1 MSWVRIL
8 VAVALVCQP
17 ASGSAFMA
25 SSPEAGIGDIHED
38 DVGTVAGAYTF
49 DDYGALQ
56 SERLSSGGGD
66 LLGTS
71 LTYDGVGRIARE
83 VTRLPGSDLDRSYTY
98 TEDGELETVI
108 EAGGPTTRYT
118 YDANGNRASIDVNGT
133 VTTASYDDQDRLT
146 QYGNTTYAYDGLG
159 QLATRTEGG
168 RTWTFSYDVMGNLE
182 RVERDT
188 GPPIEYRYDELGRRV
203 SRSVGGTLD
212 SIYVYRG
219 GQIIAET
226 NGAGQVTRRY
236 VYGLRGHVPV
246 AMEEGGVVYRLLT
259 DVRGSVRAVAHASNG
274 TIVQRLTYGPF
285 GETIEDTRPGRQPFA
300 YAGGLYDHE
309 TGLTRFGA
317 RDYDPKIGRWL
328 AKDPI
333 GFAGGDA
340 SLYSYVGQ
348 DPINFIDPDGE
359 VAVIIPAIAAF
370 IAPILSGAA
379 ISAAIDLA
387 SQLAANGGN
396 IGCIDWGGV
405 GRSALIG
412 GAFGALGKIVQF
424 AFAARG
430 VAPQIGSK
438 LEYFLGRA
446 TGNAHNV
453 ERSTQM
459 LRQLE
464 RVGLPDSP
472 ATRQYLAEHLTRVLR
487 DPSNIARV
495 QENGRIVRESVL
507 MGPRGGLKFETV
519 WEGARLITGNL
530 YGGL

>member
-1 MSWVRIL
+1 LTQAGPYRL
-8 VAVALVCQP
+8 RYRAGTTQP
-17 ASGSAFMA
+17 AT
-25 SSPEAGIGDIHED
+25 D
-38 DVGTVAGAYTF
+38 DVGTIAGAYTF

-66 LLGTS
+66 LLSTS

-98 TEDGELETVI
+98 TEDGELETVT
-108 EAGGPTTRYT
+108 EAGGLTTRYT

-168 RTWTFSYDVMGNLE
+168 RTWRYSYDVMGNLE

-212 SIYVYRG
+212 TIYVYRG

-246 AMEEGGVVYRLLT
+246 AMEEGGVVYRFLT
-259 DVRGSVRAVAHASNG
+259 DVRGSVRAIANASNG

-300 YAGGLYDHE
+300 YAGGLYDPD

-333 GFAGGDA
+333 GFSGGDA

-348 DPINFIDPDGE
+348 DPINSIDPSGTVCLPLLWAAAEGALSLADLWAALSTEFDPNASDLEKALAWSLFAYG
-359 VAVIIPAIAAF
+359 VANIGGGA
-370 IAPILSGAA
+370 GAA
-379 ISAAIDLA
+379 LKAASKGLNANPFKGKTAQQIDRMLRSKGYIPKGPNPMA
-387 SQLAANGGN
+387 GKGTYLNPKT
-396 IGCIDWGGV
+396 
-405 GRSALIG
+405 GRSVHIDANHPPP
-412 GAFGALGKIVQF
+412 KPPHVSVQ
-424 AFAARG
+424 R
-430 VAPQIGSK
+430 PRDS
-438 LEYFLGRA
+438 R
-446 TGNAHNV
+446 N
-453 ERSTQM
+453 
-459 LRQLE
+459 
-464 RVGLPDSP
+464 LPP
-472 ATRQYLAEHLTRVLR
+472 KEFPL
-487 DPSNIARV
+487 N
-495 QENGRIVRESVL
+495 
-507 MGPRGGLKFETV
+507 
-519 WEGARLITGNL
+519 
-530 YGGL
+530 